1 LGLVERKPLFW
12 HECPAHIRNLK
23 LKNSQAYRTM
33 FENYEVFR
41 RTNRRARY
49 TAVSHKKNYLLI
61 YII

>member
-1 LGLVERKPLFW
+1 MLENYEVSHK
-12 HECPAHIRNLK
+12 
-23 LKNSQAYRTM
+23 KNSQAYRTM
-33 FENYEVFR
+33 LETYEVSH